1 MKLSELIAKY
11 GDDIVQFQKMDDC
24 ATMFNKTKEGT
35 KATICTPVGFGFD
48 GFDKMGLV
56 IWMDRERVQKILDA
70 DKGK

>member
-24 ATMFNKTKEGT
+24 AIDFTKTKEGT
-35 KATICTPVGFGFD
+35 KAVICTPVSFTLD

-56 IWMDRERVQKILDA
+56 IWMDRERVQEILDA
-70 DKGK
+70 GKGK